1 MINKRLLIKN
11 LLAQND
17 EVAFMTRQLNYT
29 LVKEKQSFKTHLR
42 LSILTLL
49 IIPILWSAS
58 KIKTMK

>member
-17 EVAFMTRQLNYT
+17 EVAFMTKAPVELHT
-29 LVKEKQSFKTHLR
+29 HEGKTKFLKHICA

-49 IIPILWSAS
+49 IILYCGRRRRSRQ
-58 KIKTMK
+58 